1 MSYFN
6 QHIQSPLGCVDV
18 ARKLPINLNMKNN
31 TPPRDER
38 IATAVAQV
46 VDGPSEEKVKGI
58 SALGS
63 LLGRPDLIRNA
74 CLSKSARMRAAGALA
89 LGNFGEHTDRLTL
102 EQLASDE
109 NSYVRTAACQGLG
122 VGGFSK
128 SYLLLTAIVE
138 DEQEGNAV
146 RGNALIA
153 AARLI
158 AAQLIAAQARA
169 IPPQALA
176 QSEQSKHQ
184 HQQLEKQESQV
195 LQLAQGLCDV
205 QVLRYEGYVRTLGAL
220 GSRAAMVRL
229 EDLAETAL
237 QTGLQNPK
245 DACHLL
251 NALGRKPLTERGQA
265 IMTQAL
271 DSLPGGRTEAARSLA
286 QWPSELARHAL
297 ERVLSDKNP
306 QLARFAIMAL
316 CSLGITPSL
325 EAIKPLLKFDD
336 ANALDV
342 IINLRGPDSF
352 DFCHEI
358 AANGKPGQR
367 VAALKKLMALSPDK
381 ALEAFKVFA
390 GDANPQVRYA
400 ALQLLI
406 TCSGDALLWRSKAKE
421 DAAPWVAE
429 LATDCESN
437 EADHEERLDAPL
449 EAPPSA

>member
-1 MSYFN
+1 
-6 QHIQSPLGCVDV
+6 
-18 ARKLPINLNMKNN
+18 MKNN
-31 TPPRDER
+31 TLSRDER

-63 LLGRPDLIRNA
+63 LLGRPDLIRSA
-74 CLSKSARMRAAGALA
+74 CLSRSARMRAAGALA

-128 SYLLLTAIVE
+128 SYLLLTAIAE
-138 DEQEGNAV
+138 DEQEGSAV

-158 AAQLIAAQARA
+158 AAQAQA

-176 QSEQSKHQ
+176 QSAQSAQSEHQ
-184 HQQLEKQESQV
+184 HQQLKEQEHQV
-195 LQLAQGLCDV
+195 LQLAQVLCDV

-229 EDLAETAL
+229 EDLAEAAL

-271 DSLPGGRTEAARSLA
+271 DCLPGGRTEAARSLA

-342 IINLRGPDSF
+342 IFNLRGPDSF

-367 VAALKKLMALSPDK
+367 VAALKKLMALSPDN
-381 ALEAFKVFA
+381 ALEAFKVLA

-406 TCSGDALLWRSKAKE
+406 NCSGDALLWRSKARE

-429 LATDCESN
+429 LATDCEAN
-437 EADHEERLDAPL
+437 EADEADHEERFDVSL